1 LSAALT
7 ALLRHEEKLAKAL
20 AIGNGHS
27 LAEVMRRVIHEE
39 AQVFENEGAV
49 LVTEIVSTRYGLG
62 LNIWLAAGELDACMA
77 LSREAVAAATDYGC
91 VSATFTGRRGW
102 VKVPAVRED
111 GWEPEA
117 TVFFKTL
124 GGSHE

>member
-1 LSAALT
+1 LTPELT
-7 ALLRHEEKLAKAL
+7 ALLRHEEKLEKAL
-20 AIGNGHS
+20 AIGCGHT
-27 LAEVMRRVIHEE
+27 LAEVMRKVLQGQ

-49 LVTEIVSTRYGLG
+49 LVTEIVTTQRGPS
-62 LNIWLAAGELDACMA
+62 LNIWLAAGELEACMA

-91 VSATFTGRRGW
+91 ISATFTGRRGW
-102 VKVPAVRED
+102 GKVDAVGED
-111 GWEPEA
+111 GWKPQA